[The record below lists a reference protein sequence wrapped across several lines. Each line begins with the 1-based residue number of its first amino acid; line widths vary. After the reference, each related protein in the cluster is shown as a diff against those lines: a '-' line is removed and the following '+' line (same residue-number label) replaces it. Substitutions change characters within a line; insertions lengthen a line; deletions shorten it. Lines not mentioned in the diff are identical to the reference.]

1 MGSFEWDAQTGAL
14 LWSDELYRIYGVDR
28 DTFQPTVEGVRAMT
42 DPATIPALQL
52 GDMAQF
58 KEPNQEHDFYYTIN
72 RPDGERRILHGRRR
86 PVFAADGSLLRV
98 TGTAQ
103 DVTQAR
109 ATEEALRRREEQ
121 YRTLARNIPTGS
133 ISLFDNHLRVMLMDG
148 SMTPYEVTDHK
159 EAEGQTLWELL
170 PLEQRLGTT
179 PAERLAPYYAAL
191 RGESSQFEVEYRG
204 HTYLVHTLPLHDEA
218 GEVYAGM

>member
-1 MGSFEWDAQTGAL
+1 KD
-14 LWSDELYRIYGVDR
+14 
-28 DTFQPTVEGVRAMT
+28 
-42 DPATIPALQL
+42 
-52 GDMAQF
+52 
-58 KEPNQEHDFYYTIN
+58 
-72 RPDGERRILHGRRR
+72 
-86 PVFAADGSLLRV
+86 
-98 TGTAQ
+98 
-103 DVTQAR
+103 
-109 ATEEALRRREEQ
+109 
-121 YRTLARNIPTGS
+121 
-133 ISLFDNHLRVMLMDG
+133 LRVMLMDG

-218 GEVYAGM
+218 GEVYAGMLMSQDITERKEAERQLARTAQQLVALNNVGQLLVSTLDLDTILRR